1 MTDSAADPSG
11 SPAGAAADDPLLGAK
26 LGARDLLERLIEAL
40 RDDRGVH
47 AESLLTLLGAMAGLA
62 TQASLRER
70 ALAAGLPEL
79 SPFQVV
85 RLEAAGEAGAE
96 GEAGEAFLTGDRLL
110 RALAAEPL
118 SLWDLAA
125 AEAQSLGCLPLP
137 DREPLIAWGV
147 AQLGRGDDYGRPD
160 VPEKHQPRPGSLAS
174 ALEIWPLLRDLLRSA
189 CPDPAQWPALT
200 GLAAQD
206 ALRRTAAVVDPCV
219 GLQLL
224 MQAAIAAAK
233 LPLPPQST

>member
-1 MTDSAADPSG
+1 MTDSAADPAAS
-11 SPAGAAADDPLLGAK
+11 SASAAADDPLLGAK

-40 RDDRGVH
+40 RDERGVH

-62 TQASLRER
+62 TQASLRQR

-85 RLEAAGEAGAE
+85 RLTADG
-96 GEAGEAFLTGDRLL
+96 AGEAFLTGDRLV

-137 DREPLIAWGV
+137 DPEPLIAWGA
-147 AQLGRGDDYGRPD
+147 AQIGRGDDYGRPD
-160 VPEKHQPRPGSLAS
+160 VPEQHQPRPGALAS
-174 ALEIWPLLRDLLRSA
+174 ALEIWPLLRDLLSSA
-189 CPDPAQWPALT
+189 CPDPAQWPTLT

-219 GLQLL
+219 GLRLL

>member
-1 MTDSAADPSG
+1 MTDSAADPSAFRPT
-11 SPAGAAADDPLLGAK
+11 SVSDAADDPLLAAK
-26 LGARDLLERLIEAL
+26 LGARELLERLIEAL
-40 RDDRGVH
+40 RDERGVH

-70 ALAAGLPEL
+70 ALAAGLSEL

-85 RLEAAGEAGAE
+85 RLEA
-96 GEAGEAFLTGDRLL
+96 EAFLVGDALA

-125 AEAQSLGCLPLP
+125 AEAQALGCLPLP
-137 DREPLIAWGV
+137 DPAPLIAWGA
-147 AQLGRGDDYGRPD
+147 AQIGRGDDYGRPD
-160 VPEKHQPRPGSLAS
+160 VPEQNQPLPGALSS
-174 ALEIWPLLRDLLRSA
+174 ALEIWPLLRQLLQDT
-189 CPDPAQWPALT
+189 CPDPAQWPALC

-206 ALRRTAAVVDPCV
+206 ALRRTAVVVDPCV
-219 GLQLL
+219 GLKLV